1 MQRLLIANRG
11 EIARRIMRTCRSMG
25 IETVAV
31 FSDADAGAPFVR
43 EADAAVALG
52 GAAPSDS
59 YLRADAVVE
68 AAKRAGA
75 DAVHP
80 GYGFL
85 AENAAFAWAVQDAGL
100 TWVGPSPAAIGKMGS
115 KVEAKRL
122 MRDAGVPVLPD
133 GDADDVGYPLLVKA
147 SAGGGGKGMRIV
159 RSPDGLGAAI
169 EAARREAGSAFGDD
183 TVFLERY
190 VEEPRH
196 VEIQIFG
203 DAHGRVVHLGEREC
217 SIQRRH
223 QKIVEESP
231 SVAVDDGLRLRMGA
245 AAVAAGQAL
254 GYVGA
259 GTVEFLLAPGSDD
272 FFFLEVNTR
281 LQVEHPVTEAV
292 YGLDLVRL
300 QLEVAGGGALPADL
314 GAPSGH
320 AIEARLYA
328 EDAEH
333 DFLPVAGRLSRFRVD
348 DTVRVDTGVE
358 DGSEVTVHY
367 DPMLA
372 KVVAHAPTRDE
383 AARVLALALRR
394 AEIHGLR
401 NNRELLVRV
410 LEHPEFLAGKTDTH
424 FLERHD
430 PAQLGRPLLDGDE
443 LARHAGAA
451 ALAAAAARREAAAVQ
466 GTLPSGWRNNPS
478 QDQSTTLG
486 GREVR
491 YRFDR
496 GGELASLSVD
506 SVALASPRLFAASP
520 TEVDLQVDG
529 IRRRYRVAHDG
540 STYRVNSA
548 EGQATLPEAPRFPSA
563 EDDEPAGSLVSPM
576 PGSVLRVS
584 ASPGDEVTAGDVL
597 VIIEAMKMEQE
608 IVAPADGT
616 VTDVRVTVGDQVES
630 GAILAVL
637 DGGD

>member
-1 MQRLLIANRG
+1 MRRLLIANRG
-11 EIARRIMRTCRSMG
+11 EIARRVMRTCRAMG

-52 GAAPSDS
+52 GASPADS
-59 YLRADAVVE
+59 YLRIESILDA
-68 AAKRAGA
+68 ARRTGA

-85 AENAAFAWAVQDAGL
+85 AENAGFARAVIDAGL
-100 TWVGPSPAAIGKMGS
+100 TWVGPSPDAIEKMGS
-115 KVEAKRL
+115 KVEAKRM
-122 MRDAGVPVLPD
+122 MREAGVPVLPD
-133 GDADDVGYPLLVKA
+133 GEASDVGFPLLVKA
-147 SAGGGGKGMRIV
+147 SAGGGGKGMRVV
-159 RSPDGLGAAI
+159 RSAGDLDAAV
-169 EAARREAGSAFGDD
+169 EAAKREAASAFGDD

-190 VEEPRH
+190 VESPRH

-203 DAHGRVVHLGEREC
+203 DGAGRVVHLGEREC

-231 SVAVDDGLRLRMGA
+231 SVAVDEALRSRMGD
-245 AAVAAGQAL
+245 AAVAAGEAL

-259 GTVEFLLAPGSDD
+259 GTVEFLLAPESEE

-292 YGLDLVRL
+292 LGLDLVRL
-300 QLEVAGGGALPADL
+300 QIEIAGGGTLPETIP
-314 GAPSGH
+314 APSGH
-320 AIEARLYA
+320 AIEVRLYA

-333 DFLPVAGRLSRFRVD
+333 DFLPVAGALSRFRID
-348 DTVRVDTGVE
+348 GDVRVDSGVE

-372 KVVAHAPTRDE
+372 KVIAHAPTREE
-383 AARVLALALRR
+383 AAARLARALRG
-394 AEIHGLR
+394 AELHGLR
-401 NNRELLVRV
+401 NNRELLVRI
-410 LEHPEFLAGKTDTH
+410 LEHPEFLAGRTDTH

-430 PAQLGRPLLDGDE
+430 PAQLGRPLLEPGAS
-443 LARHAGAA
+443 ARHAAAA
-451 ALAAAAARREAAAVQ
+451 ALAAAAGRRSSAAVL
-466 GTLPSGWRNNPS
+466 GGLPSGWRNNPS
-478 QDQSTTLG
+478 ADQEITLG
-486 GREVR
+486 AHTVR

-496 GGELASLSVD
+496 SGGPA
-506 SVALASPRLFAASP
+506 ALAVDGEPLAEPRLFSATPSL
-520 TEVDLQVDG
+520 VDLQVDG
-529 IRRRYRVAHDG
+529 VRRTYRVAFDG
-540 STYRVNSA
+540 ATHRVNTS

-563 EDDEPAGSLVSPM
+563 EDDVLAGSLVSPM
-576 PGSVLRVS
+576 PGAVLRVS
-584 ASPGDEVTAGDVL
+584 AAAGDEVTAGQVL

-608 IVAPADGT
+608 IVAPADGV
-616 VTDVRVTVGDQVES
+616 VTEVRVAVGAQVEA

-637 DGGD
+637 DNTA

>member
-1 MQRLLIANRG
+1 MKRLLIANRG
-11 EIARRIMRTCRSMG
+11 EIARRVMRTCRAMG

-52 GAAPSDS
+52 GSAPGES
-59 YLRADAVVE
+59 YLRSDLVVE
-68 AAKRAGA
+68 AARRSGA

-85 AENAAFAWAVQDAGL
+85 AENASFAWAVQDAGL

-122 MRDAGVPVLPD
+122 MREAGVPVLPD
-133 GDADDVGYPLLVKA
+133 GDAEDVGYPLLVKA

-159 RSPDGLGAAI
+159 RSPEDLNGAI
-169 EAARREAGSAFGDD
+169 EAAKREAQAAFGDD

-190 VEEPRH
+190 VDAPRH

-203 DAHGRVVHLGEREC
+203 DSGGRVVHLGEREC

-231 SVAVDDGLRLRMGA
+231 SPAVDNELRGRMGA
-245 AAVAAGQAL
+245 AAVAAGEAL

-259 GTVEFLLAPGSDD
+259 GTVEFLLAPGSDE

-281 LQVEHPVTEAV
+281 LQVEHPVTELV
-292 YGLDLVRL
+292 YGVDLVRW
-300 QLEVAGGGALPADL
+300 QLEVASGGSLPDSL
-314 GAPSGH
+314 PSPSGH

-333 DFLPVAGRLSRFRVD
+333 DFVPVAGTLSRFQVD
-348 DTVRVDTGVE
+348 GDVRVDTGVE

-372 KVVAHAPTRDE
+372 KVIAHAPTREE
-383 AARVLALALRR
+383 AARTLALALRR

-410 LEHPEFLAGKTDTH
+410 LEHPEFLAGDTDTH

-430 PAQLGRPLLDGDE
+430 PAQLGRPLLEGE
-443 LARHAGAA
+443 AMARHAAAA
-451 ALAAAAARREAAAVQ
+451 ALAAAARNRADARVL
-466 GTLPSGWRNNPS
+466 GSLPSGWRNNPS
-478 QDQSTTLG
+478 ADQSLTLG

-496 GGELASLSVD
+496 DGSLATLGVD
-506 SVALASPRLFAASP
+506 EDALESPRLFAASP
-520 TEVDLQVDG
+520 SLVDLETDG
-529 IRRRYRVAHDG
+529 IRRSYRVAYDG
-540 STYRVNSA
+540 TTHRVNSA

-563 EDDEPAGSLVSPM
+563 EDDKPAGSLVSPM

-584 ASPGDEVTAGDVL
+584 AAPGDEVSAGDVL

-608 IVAPADGT
+608 IVAPADG
-616 VTDVRVTVGDQVES
+616 VVSEVRVAVGQQVES
-630 GAILAVL
+630 GAVLAVL
-637 DGGD
+637 DGAS